1 MGYPIHKQVKE
12 TTIDFHTLEYFLS
25 KELDETPTQEE
36 LWDTMNDL
44 VWAWYQSRQH
54 DDSFINIR
62 MAEA

>member
-36 LWDTMNDL
+36 LWDTM
-44 VWAWYQSRQH
+44 
-54 DDSFINIR
+54 
-62 MAEA
+62 